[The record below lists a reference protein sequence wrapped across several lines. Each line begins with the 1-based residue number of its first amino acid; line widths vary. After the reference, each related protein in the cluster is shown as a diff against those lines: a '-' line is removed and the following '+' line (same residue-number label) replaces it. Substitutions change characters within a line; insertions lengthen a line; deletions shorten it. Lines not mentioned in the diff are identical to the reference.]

1 MKKINK
7 RKLSSIII
15 SIIFILIIAIIVL
28 YKKDNLPFLVFLNS
42 EKIKKVEKVDI
53 IYLNRLNLGN
63 ITITGISYDEDN
75 ESFWLADYD
84 SNINDNVITPRI
96 IETDKEIK
104 KVKNII
110 EIKGS
115 NYNIQ
120 GISYS
125 KNTKTLWIATGRS
138 IINVTKDGK
147 IIKEIEF
154 DQNKCISNGIYYNDI
169 NDSIS
174 VLCYEKYL
182 LNLDVYGK
190 ILNESKMD
198 IKNQDHLTIKN
209 FNTYISAGANYNGKN
224 YIIVFDEENKIK
236 KIYELKESYA
246 IEGIVFKKNK
256 LYVANDGLYHSA
268 KIKDNYI
275 VIYDLDEE

>member
-1 MKKINK
+1 MKNINK
-7 RKLSSIII
+7 RKLSLIII
-15 SIIFILIIAIIVL
+15 SIIFILIFAIIVL
-28 YKKDNLPFLVFLNS
+28 YKKDNLPFLVFLNR

-84 SNINDNVITPRI
+84 SNISDNVITPRI

-138 IINVTKDGK
+138 IINMTKDGK

-246 IEGIVFKKNK
+246 IEGIVFKENK

-268 KIKDNYI
+268 KIEDNYI